1 MSTDP
6 PIHVEFN
13 ETDPTPVLPYFAELA
28 AAGAGWINFEPG
40 YDAEDA
46 PPERSLFGLVF
57 SARGPDI
64 PLCTWVPPQAKRRGL
79 SEPQSVGVQHG
90 AGPKAV
96 DKLAARGVDVPAG
109 WRVMQDHSRRG
120 LVLAVPDAVEPAA
133 IVEWLIEAGT
143 ALCPIQLSGWWR
155 AAVHEPR

>member
-1 MSTDP
+1 MTTDP
-6 PIHVEFN
+6 PVHVEFN
-13 ETDPTPVLPYFAELA
+13 ETDPTPVLAYFAELA

-40 YDAEDA
+40 YDADDA

-64 PLCTWVPPQAKRRGL
+64 PLCTWVPPQAKRRGWVEL
-79 SEPQSVGVQHG
+79 QSVGVQHG
-90 AGPKAV
+90 AGGKAV
-96 DKLAARGVDVPAG
+96 DKLAARGVEVPAG

-120 LVLAVPDAVEPAA
+120 LVLAVPDSVEPAT

-155 AAVHEPR
+155 AAVHAPS